1 MAEAYVDTSVLIAL
15 AFGESGAE
23 SLARRLNRF
32 DNRFASNLLEAEY
45 RSAHHREKREP
56 DLSQLSSFSWVAPA
70 RPLGDEIGRV
80 LQTGYVRGA
89 DCWHLA
95 TALFLDPGARSLT
108 FLTLDRQQR
117 AVARRLGF
125 RT

>member
-1 MAEAYVDTSVLIAL
+1 MDTSVLIAL
-15 AFGESGAE
+15 AFGESGAGA
-23 SLARRLNRF
+23 LALRLNRF
-32 DNRFASNLLEAEY
+32 DMRLATNLLEAEY
-45 RSAHHREKREP
+45 RSAHHREGREP
-56 DLSQLSSFSWVAPA
+56 DLSQLSSFTWVMPA
-70 RPLGDEIGRV
+70 RPLSEEIGRV

-108 FLTLDRQQR
+108 FLTLDSRQR